1 MPISCKL
8 ADFGLARSLSQNHP
22 TVDSN
27 GNEETC
33 LTDYVGNA
41 YRFSFNTVNM
51 YFSMKSRQPKNLTDS
66 KNTRSLS
73 FSHESHLKCE
83 ANFSNLS
90 RAINLYNG
98 DEL

>member
-1 MPISCKL
+1 MQSSCKL

-41 YRFSFNTVNM
+41 YRFTCNGYYDTIF
-51 YFSMKSRQPKNLTDS
+51 FSLSEKVIGWVFSLNLT
-66 KNTRSLS
+66 
-73 FSHESHLKCE
+73 
-83 ANFSNLS
+83 
-90 RAINLYNG
+90 
-98 DEL
+98 